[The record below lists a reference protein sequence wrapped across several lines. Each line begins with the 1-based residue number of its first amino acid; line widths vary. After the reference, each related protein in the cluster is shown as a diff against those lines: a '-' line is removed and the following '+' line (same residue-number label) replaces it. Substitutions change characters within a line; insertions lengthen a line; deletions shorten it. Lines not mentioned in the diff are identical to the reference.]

1 VLEHLP
7 SELEALNLK
16 PTTAKN
22 KNKIKKK
29 KQQQQKFSARYG
41 GTCLLSQ
48 HLRWC
53 SWSIESSRLAWTAQ
67 GDCLKK

>member
-29 KQQQQKFSARYG
+29 KTATTKI
-41 GTCLLSQ
+41 LS
-48 HLRWC
+48 
-53 SWSIESSRLAWTAQ
+53 
-67 GDCLKK
+67 